1 VVEKLRVGIIG
12 AGAIGGE
19 VARALNAEQIP
30 GATLQ
35 GTFTR
40 HSDRTSA
47 FQSIDELLP
56 VCDVIVE
63 AAGHEALAEY
73 GPQVLDA
80 GVNLVV
86 VSIGALAD
94 SEFRD
99 KLRTSGPGRMVLC
112 SGAIGGLDV
121 LQAAA
126 LSDGLTHVELT
137 TRKRPSSLPPAVAS
151 AFGSGTD
158 EPQVVFS
165 GSAREAALKF
175 PENLNVAAALALAT
189 VGFERTRVTL
199 VADPRVGRTQHRI
212 EASGPLGSY
221 RFEFD
226 NEPLLDR
233 PSTSAVVPAAV
244 LRSLALLAG
253 SAVRFG

>member
-1 VVEKLRVGIIG
+1 
-12 AGAIGGE
+12 
-19 VARALNAEQIP
+19 VARALEGGQIA
-30 GATLQ
+30 GASLQ

-40 HSDRTSA
+40 RSEGTSGV
-47 FQSIDELLP
+47 QSIEDLVR

-63 AAGHEALAEY
+63 AAGHEALAEF
-73 GPQVLDA
+73 GSKVLDA
-80 GVNLVV
+80 GVTLVV
-86 VSIGALAD
+86 VSLGALAD
-94 SEFRD
+94 AEVRD
-99 KLRTSGPGRMVLC
+99 KLLTSGPGRMVLC

-137 TRKRPSSLPPAVAS
+137 TRKRPSALPSAVAAVGGS
-151 AFGSGTD
+151 AAG
-158 EPQVVFS
+158 EPQLVFT

-175 PENLNVAAALALAT
+175 PENLNVAAALAMAT
-189 VGFERTRVTL
+189 LGFDQTRVTL
-199 VADPRVGRTQHRI
+199 IADPRVERTQHRI

-244 LRSLALLAG
+244 LRTLALMADA
-253 SAVRFG
+253 AVRFG

>member
-1 VVEKLRVGIIG
+1 MGTLRVGIIG
-12 AGAIGGE
+12 AGAIGGA
-19 VARALNAEQIP
+19 VARALEAGQVP
-30 GATLQ
+30 GASLQ

-40 HSDRTSA
+40 RAEGGSGVR
-47 FQSIDELLP
+47 SIEELVP
-56 VCDVIVE
+56 VCDVVVE

-80 GVNLVV
+80 GVDLVV

-94 SEFRD
+94 AEVRD
-99 KLRTSGPGRMVLC
+99 KLQASGPGRMVLC

-126 LSDGLTHVELT
+126 LSGGLTEVGLT
-137 TRKRPSSLPPAVAS
+137 TRKRPSSLPSDAAAAGS
-151 AFGSGTD
+151 AAD
-158 EPQVVFS
+158 EPQLVFQ
-165 GSAREAALKF
+165 GSAREAALRF

-189 VGFERTRVTL
+189 VGFEQTHVTL
-199 VADPRVGRTQHRI
+199 IADPRVERTQHRI

-221 RFEFD
+221 RFEFE
-226 NEPLLDR
+226 NEPLADN

-244 LRSLALLAG
+244 LRVLALLAG
-253 SAVRFG
+253 AAIRFA